1 MAKFTET
8 KIPAN
13 GSNRVSLV
21 KEFLDANYDIKINI
35 FDNSKVLI
43 ESKTKEYEEEISI
56 EDISLHMLEDGIS
69 GSDSILKKI
78 LTSPNQTTPY
88 NPIREYFEALER
100 NYAGTSHIDLLCT
113 FLKARDFGDKEEEN
127 YYQKRLVYTFRKW
140 LVATVAC
147 AMGQKANDAM
157 FVVVNNDGGIGKSS
171 LLEYLVPDVLKGYF
185 TKSVKDMNYHDMFTT
200 NLLINFDEMVGITRA
215 NAEEFK
221 NILSSLHIN
230 VSKRFTSTKQRY
242 ASSCGTTNK
251 DAEHGGFILPEMG
264 LRRFAVNHLDEID
277 WEGYTQVID
286 VDQIWAEAFMLLS
299 QNFDYSWNRKDFVEF
314 EEYNSRFIVQ
324 TSSFRVV
331 KEWYRVPEPGEEDL
345 AEFKQPVEILRDLK
359 RARKVNS
366 SMYTVT
372 DVNIGI
378 AMKQLGFARFGKKIN
393 GQSRYGYNVI
403 PLF

>member
-1 MAKFTET
+1 MAKKFTET

-21 KEFLDANYDIKINI
+21 KDFLADNYDIKINI
-35 FDNSKVLI
+35 FDNSKIMI
-43 ESKTKEYEEEISI
+43 ESKTQEYDEEISF
-56 EDISLHMLEDGIS
+56 EDISLHMLEEGIT
-69 GSDSILKKI
+69 GCDSILKKI

-88 NPIREYFEALER
+88 NPILEYFEALEG
-100 NYAGTSHIDLLCT
+100 NYSGESHIDLLCS
-113 FLKARDFGDKEEEN
+113 FLKAHDFGDKEEG

-171 LLEYLVPDVLKGYF
+171 LIEYLVPDLLKGYF
-185 TKSVKDMNYHDMFTT
+185 TKSTKDMNFQDFFTK
-200 NLLINFDEMVGITRA
+200 NLLINFDEMVGITRG
-215 NAEEFK
+215 NAEEWK
-221 NILSSLHIN
+221 NILSSMHIN

-242 ASSCGTTNK
+242 ASGCGTTNK

-264 LRRFAVNHLDEID
+264 LRRFAVNHIDEID
-277 WEGYTQVID
+277 WEAYTKVID
-286 VDQIWAEAFMLLS
+286 IDQIWAEAHMLLS
-299 QNFDYSWNRKDFVEF
+299 QNFDYSWNRKDFMEF

-324 TSSFRVV
+324 TSSFRIV

-359 RARKVNS
+359 KARKVNA
-366 SMYTVT
+366 SMYSVT

-378 AMKQLGFARFGKKIN
+378 ALKQLGFTRFGKKIN

>member
-13 GSNRVSLV
+13 GSNRVTLV

-35 FDNSKVLI
+35 FDNTKVMI
-43 ESKTKEYEEEISI
+43 ESKTKEYDQEISI
-56 EDISLHMLEDGIS
+56 EDISLHMLEDGIT

-78 LTSPNQTTPY
+78 LTSPNQTKPY
-88 NPIREYFEALER
+88 NPIREYFEALEK
-100 NYAGTSHIDLLCT
+100 NYAGTSHIDLLCSH
-113 FLKARDFGDKEEEN
+113 LKARDYGDKEEG

-147 AMGQKANDAM
+147 TMGQKANDAM

-185 TKSVKDMNYHDMFTT
+185 SKSTKDMNYQDMFTT
-200 NLLINFDEMVGITRA
+200 NLLINFDEMVGITRG

-242 ASSCGTTNK
+242 ASACGTTNK
-251 DAEHGGFILPEMG
+251 DADHGGFILPEMG

-277 WEGYTQVID
+277 WEGYTKVID
-286 VDQIWAEAFMLLS
+286 VDQLWAEAVMLLS
-299 QNFDYSWNRKDFVEF
+299 QNFDYTWNRKDFTEF

-331 KEWYRVPEPGEEDL
+331 KEWYRVPEPGEEDQ

-359 RARKVNS
+359 RARKVNA

-378 AMKQLGFARFGKKIN
+378 AMKQLGFTRFGKKIN
-393 GQSRYGYNVI
+393 GTARYGYNVI